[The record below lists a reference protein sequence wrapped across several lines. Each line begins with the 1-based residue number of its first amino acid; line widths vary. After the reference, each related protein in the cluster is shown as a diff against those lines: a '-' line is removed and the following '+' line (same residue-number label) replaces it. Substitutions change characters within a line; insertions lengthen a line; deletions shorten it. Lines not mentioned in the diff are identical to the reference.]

1 MSDES
6 KTPAAASKPADKAS
20 SAPAPATESSSES
33 SSAPEAGTGGGGKSA
48 RESVGG
54 TKEVHYGYFS
64 NVRTPEYKSGWESIW
79 GRGKPA
85 GGRKARPKAVRIEMD
100 IDDLPEEARRGL
112 VEAARGKLK
121 RSRLSY
127 ESRAAAGA
135 VSWRIECEVR
145 R

>member
-6 KTPAAASKPADKAS
+6 KTPAASKSTDKAPS
-20 SAPAPATESSSES
+20 TPAPSTEPSPASE
-33 SSAPEAGTGGGGKSA
+33 AKAGGGGKSA

-85 GGRKARPKAVRIEMD
+85 AGRKARPGAVRIQID

>member
-6 KTPAAASKPADKAS
+6 KTPAAAPKPADKAS
-20 SAPAPATESSSES
+20 PAPAPATESST
-33 SSAPEAGTGGGGKSA
+33 APEAKAGGGGKSA

-85 GGRKARPKAVRIEMD
+85 GSRKARPKAVRIEMD

>member
-20 SAPAPATESSSES
+20 PTPAPSTESSP
-33 SSAPEAGTGGGGKSA
+33 APEAKAGGGGGGGKSA

>member
-20 SAPAPATESSSES
+20 SAPAPATESSSAS
-33 SSAPEAGTGGGGKSA
+33 EAKAGGKSA

>member
-1 MSDES
+1 MSDEA

-20 SAPAPATESSSES
+20 SAPAPATESSP
-33 SSAPEAGTGGGGKSA
+33 APEAKAGGGGKSA

-85 GGRKARPKAVRIEMD
+85 GARKARPKAVRIEMD

>member
-6 KTPAAASKPADKAS
+6 KMPAAASKPADKAS
-20 SAPAPATESSSES
+20 PAPAPSAESSP
-33 SSAPEAGTGGGGKSA
+33 APEAKAGGGKSA

-79 GRGKPA
+79 GGGKPA

>member
-20 SAPAPATESSSES
+20 SAPAPSTESSSES
-33 SSAPEAGTGGGGKSA
+33 SSAPEARTGGGGKSA

-79 GRGKPA
+79 GRGKPV

>member
-20 SAPAPATESSSES
+20 SAPAPSTESSPASE
-33 SSAPEAGTGGGGKSA
+33 AKAGGKSA

>member
-6 KTPAAASKPADKAS
+6 KTPAAASKTADKAS
-20 SAPAPATESSSES
+20 SAPAPSTESSP
-33 SSAPEAGTGGGGKSA
+33 APEAKTGGKSA
-48 RESVGG
+48 RQSVGG

-100 IDDLPEEARRGL
+100 INDLPEEARRGL

>member
-20 SAPAPATESSSES
+20 STAAPSAET
-33 SSAPEAGTGGGGKSA
+33 SSAPEAKTGGGKSA

-54 TKEVHYGYFS
+54 TREVHYGYFS

-85 GGRKARPKAVRIEMD
+85 GAGGRKAARPKAVRIEMD
-100 IDDLPEEARRGL
+100 LDDLPEEARRGL

-127 ESRAAAGA
+127 EARAAAGA

>member
-6 KTPAAASKPADKAS
+6 KTPAASKSTDKAPS
-20 SAPAPATESSSES
+20 TPAPSTGPSSSE
-33 SSAPEAGTGGGGKSA
+33 ARAGGGGKSA

-85 GGRKARPKAVRIEMD
+85 AGRKARPGAVRIQID